1 MPIIYRS
8 VIVVT
13 KPNPHPV
20 DLDIEF
26 RAFELVG
33 PSVEQ
38 RRADYRALVD
48 GYIRK
53 LCLAPPPRNWFILGR
68 VSD

>member
-13 KPNPHPV
+13 KSNPYPV
-20 DLDIEF
+20 DLDVEF
-26 RAFELVG
+26 RSFELVG

-48 GYIRK
+48 EYIRK
-53 LCLAPPPRNWFILGR
+53 LGLAPPPSNWFILSR
-68 VSD
+68 VGD